1 MLERGTELRERGNS
15 RRRKRGKEEE
25 EEGEEEG
32 DSSQLSF
39 VLGQVQG
46 TGAAPLGSSFPF
58 PTGSSFPG
66 RWQLRGLTSTTYPA
80 P

>member
-1 MLERGTELRERGNS
+1 MLEWGTELRERGNS

-39 VLGQVQG
+39 VLGKV
-46 TGAAPLGSSFPF
+46 
-58 PTGSSFPG
+58 
-66 RWQLRGLTSTTYPA
+66 
-80 P
+80 